1 MTALPVR
8 ESLGYAEFDEPLVLL
23 AEEKKGSSSETS
35 DFGLPPKPH
44 DDTGWE
50 YDWSH
55 DDGGLVGFGNVIK
68 MMWGFRLPLHQLQLT
83 SWGQWLACVPTSSS

>member
-23 AEEKKGSSSETS
+23 AEEKKGSSSETY
-35 DFGLPPKPH
+35 DFGLQPKPH

-50 YDWSH
+50 YDW
-55 DDGGLVGFGNVIK
+55 
-68 MMWGFRLPLHQLQLT
+68 
-83 SWGQWLACVPTSSS
+83 